1 MAIRGI
7 RGAITVKTN
16 TKEAILLAT
25 EVLLNSIFLKNSVKV
40 DEIACIIFTLTHDL
54 NAEFPAQAAR
64 LLGLNSTPLLCASE
78 IKVKGA
84 IKKCLRVLVLFNS
97 SKPQTKMKHVYL
109 EGAKKLR
116 PDIKS

>member
-7 RGAITVKTN
+7 RGAITVKAN
-16 TKEAILLAT
+16 TKEAILGATDKLLKAIFSENKIRLA
-25 EVLLNSIFLKNSVKV
+25 
-40 DEIACIIFTLTHDL
+40 DIAGIIFTLTTDL

-64 LLGLNSTPLLCASE
+64 KAGLNATPLLCASE

-84 IKKCLRVLVLFNS
+84 MKKCLRVLVFLNTA
-97 SKPQTKMKHVYL
+97 KPQSKIKHVYL

-116 PDIKS
+116 PDL